1 MVEIILDPSIRDWVV
16 LPMIIIFGCSAMI
29 RHYVTLL
36 LKNDKMASVEQ
47 LMPMNTVKRAQITRV
62 NSKFIA
68 PYAFAMRKHYF
79 TASQKKDGMKG
90 ALREKVK
97 SEAMNQMMNP
107 NSMLEMMKG
116 NMTFMV
122 SNFVMMGLMSYFFGG
137 FVLAKVPFSLTQKF
151 KMMLQRGIDLKYEE
165 TIVYVVIKFLAAHK
179 RLISLMFS
187 TLDVSYVSS
196 VSWYFLVSFGMRG
209 FLSLI
214 LGEQSASDDA
224 KAMQMQMGVGAGPNM
239 AFDAPKVYKQER
251 VSLRL
256 HNHDWAL
263 EFAEKK
269 LLGESIPTNAKSS
282 TTSSSHTSTV
292 KEKRASKFTKVSKRN
307 QIKDRPSILNAT
319 FIHHHGSY
327 PKIPEDD
334 FTALFE
340 GVTASPHVLRLF
352 KTKAERVNTSKP
364 GRVNGKVQLEKE
376 KVVDFI
382 PVCDVEDV
390 IKSKGKCTL
399 CRCWKSKNFP
409 YCDGSH
415 LKHNKETGDNVGPL
429 VLTAKSA

>member
-16 LPMIIIFGCSAMI
+16 LPMIIIFGCSAMV

-36 LKNDKMASVEQ
+36 LKTEKMATVEQ
-47 LMPMNTVKRAQITRV
+47 LLPLNTVKRAQITRI

-68 PYAFAMRKHYF
+68 SDAFAMRKHYF

-151 KMMLQRGIDLKYEE
+151 KTMLQRGIELN
-165 TIVYVVIKFLAAHK
+165 
-179 RLISLMFS
+179 

-214 LGEQSASDDA
+214 LGEASASDDA
-224 KAMQMQMGVGAGPNM
+224 KAMQLQMGMGAGPNM
-239 AFDAPKVYKQER
+239 AFDAPKAYKQER

-256 HNHDWAL
+256 QNHDWAL

-269 LLGESIPTNAKSS
+269 LLGEPIPVITKLSPSS
-282 TTSSSHTSTV
+282 NSSAATV
-292 KEKRASKFTKVSKRN
+292 IEKRGAKYAKTLKR
-307 QIKDRPSILNAT
+307 K
-319 FIHHHGSY
+319 
-327 PKIPEDD
+327 
-334 FTALFE
+334 
-340 GVTASPHVLRLF
+340 
-352 KTKAERVNTSKP
+352 
-364 GRVNGKVQLEKE
+364 
-376 KVVDFI
+376 
-382 PVCDVEDV
+382 
-390 IKSKGKCTL
+390 
-399 CRCWKSKNFP
+399 
-409 YCDGSH
+409 
-415 LKHNKETGDNVGPL
+415 
-429 VLTAKSA
+429 

>member
-16 LPMIIIFGCSAMI
+16 LPMVIIFGCSAMV

-36 LKNDKMASVEQ
+36 LKNEKMASVEQ
-47 LMPMNTVKRAQITRV
+47 LTPMNTVKRAQITRV
-62 NSKFIA
+62 NSKFIS
-68 PYAFAMRKHYF
+68 PDAFAMRRHYF
-79 TASQKKDGMKG
+79 TASQKKDGLKG

-151 KMMLQRGIDLKYEE
+151 KMMLQRGIELN
-165 TIVYVVIKFLAAHK
+165 
-179 RLISLMFS
+179 

-214 LGEQSASDDA
+214 LDEKSASDDT
-224 KAMQMQMGVGAGPNM
+224 KAMQMQMGMGAGPNM

-269 LLGESIPTNAKSS
+269 LLGEPIPKKPKTSTASASYSS
-282 TTSSSHTSTV
+282 TTTTTT
-292 KEKRASKFTKVSKRN
+292 EKRSSKYTKISKR
-307 QIKDRPSILNAT
+307 K
-319 FIHHHGSY
+319 
-327 PKIPEDD
+327 
-334 FTALFE
+334 
-340 GVTASPHVLRLF
+340 
-352 KTKAERVNTSKP
+352 
-364 GRVNGKVQLEKE
+364 
-376 KVVDFI
+376 
-382 PVCDVEDV
+382 
-390 IKSKGKCTL
+390 
-399 CRCWKSKNFP
+399 
-409 YCDGSH
+409 
-415 LKHNKETGDNVGPL
+415 
-429 VLTAKSA
+429 